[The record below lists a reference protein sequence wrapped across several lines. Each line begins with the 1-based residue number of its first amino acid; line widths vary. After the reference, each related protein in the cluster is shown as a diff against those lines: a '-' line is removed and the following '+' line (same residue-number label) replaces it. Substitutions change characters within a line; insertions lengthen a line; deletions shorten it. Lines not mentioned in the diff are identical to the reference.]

1 MALRP
6 PNLPLPKLPQMNVVP
21 TYRSKHAS
29 FMPSKETQAA
39 ALKAAGQEKVD
50 SYDLTMQT
58 ASILFSILNEEIKSG
73 LKIISYGLQGVV
85 DYSKGAEAS
94 RKTPASM
101 KRNPLFGHDEAN
113 VPGEVTQAYLTT
125 RRWKK
130 MGSSGFQILGSVLS
144 LVPVTVHT
152 NIPGALL
159 HGQATALTGVHMAK
173 LGYIAA
179 QRDTS
184 QEVCD
189 WIKLVQIAKGIKAAT
204 RGAQLAG
211 SVIPTASMPTSI
223 AAALIKAGM
232 KINMAGACYAAAAA
246 IHRLAYQEQ
255 RELQKTPYRTPVAFK
270 TATGEG
276 VPNFSR
282 PFRGGVLPTLPPPP
296 VLNAALINLRRGAA
310 TQVMAE
316 IFTKRG
322 ATRILGAYDIAALI
336 KEPAGWMALGEKLML
351 I

>member
-21 TYRSKHAS
+21 TYGNKYAS
-29 FMPSKETQAA
+29 FIPSKKDQDT

-58 ASILFSILNEEIKSG
+58 ASILFSILNEEIKGG
-73 LKIISYGLQGVV
+73 LKIISYGLQGAV

-94 RKTPASM
+94 AKKASSM
-101 KRNPLFGHDEAN
+101 KRNPLFGDDEAGI
-113 VPGEVTQAYLTT
+113 PGEVTQRYLTT

-130 MGSSGFQILGSVLS
+130 MGSSAFQIGGSLLS
-144 LVPVTVHT
+144 LVPMTVHT

-159 HGQATALTGVHMAK
+159 HGQATALTTVHMAK

-179 QRDTS
+179 QQDTT

-189 WIKLVQIAKGIKAAT
+189 WIKMVQLAKGIKAAT
-204 RGAQLAG
+204 RGAQMMG
-211 SVIPTASMPTSI
+211 SIIPIASMPTSI
-223 AAALIKAGM
+223 AAALVKAGM
-232 KINMAGACYAAAAA
+232 KINMAGGCYAAAAA
-246 IHRLAYQEQ
+246 LHRLAYEEQ
-255 RELQKTPYRTPVAFK
+255 RALQKNPYRTPVAFK
-270 TATGEG
+270 TNSGQT

-282 PFRGGVLPTLPPPP
+282 PFKGVVPTLPPA
-296 VLNAALINLRRGAA
+296 VTLDAARINLHRGAA